1 MKLLSTSWFFG
12 KWCAECL
19 RDILLGAL
27 WLCLAGMLVV
37 QIGLLTAHHLPM
49 PSWMLRQIEA
59 RINSTG
65 LSVQIDEATID
76 LVGRVSIK
84 NLQITP
90 QTIDTPLIKIE
101 EVYLRL
107 DPLALLTRQ
116 VDPRYIRATGVNLL
130 LPAML
135 SPTGRTE
142 AVLSN
147 IRLAFK
153 PDQDTIALKEFS
165 GEVANLT
172 FSARGSIAIPK
183 ELTRSSANKGITAET
198 MSRALKTYVDLAR
211 KLSEI
216 TPELAALENPHLDLL
231 LASDKRGNP
240 TLSLSLISRKISL
253 DLARFRPDSGRL
265 QLTNLKL
272 TTTVN
277 LSNPTAQPLSL
288 QGVCSEANTTKGYQ
302 LLGVNFSLKADP
314 PRDTSPFK
322 PLELIVKADTAV
334 LGTLAGI
341 DFRNSLIRLTP
352 GNDSMLSTEL
362 TTEAIGTSWQV
373 EVEANPAR
381 GEAQLKLA
389 GAITPFIIRK
399 LEEKMGM
406 DQDTLLSMK
415 TPIPITLT
423 ADFAQDWKLQKVLG
437 RVSFGPVVGYS
448 VPFTQGTASF
458 SFDGTELS
466 VTDIAAS
473 QGDHSAVGSYWMN
486 IKTLDF
492 RFLLGGHLRPMGIAG
507 FFGPW
512 WSNFFSLLDF
522 TPVAPAA
529 SVDIGGRWTFP
540 YTTTVFVNADAPSAT
555 INQVR
560 FDRVRTTMFIRPNFY
575 DALEFIV
582 DQGEHSARGTFT
594 RAVDIYRT
602 ADELRSIDLNLTS
615 TLDLAEAAKIFGAA
629 GAEIVEPF
637 TFANPPTLQLN
648 GRVDGPASERGPHR
662 SIQMAVKSTGPF
674 ALYGFPLSD
683 LSFNGAIKDDDID
696 LEDIQVSF
704 ARGLAQGHAYI
715 SGPEPTRKL
724 SFDIAL
730 QGAYLG
736 EAINTFTQF
745 SAGQKGEPPTINNRA
760 QQLAGIRLNVQLAA
774 TGLYH
779 DPMSF
784 QGKGSAELSG
794 AELAKINLLGSLS
807 QELSKNA
814 AFRFTTIQLNQARVN
829 LVLDR
834 QTLSLPDLKISG
846 NSVKIEADGSYLL
859 DKNTVDFTAKVYPF
873 GGGKTFLS
881 SAVGFVLVPLSNALE
896 LKLSGSLTQPN
907 WRFAYG
913 PRNFLY
919 NITGTNPNDA
929 AVIPEQTPTDITRR
943 LPPPYL
949 RR

>member
-1 MKLLSTSWFFG
+1 MKFLRASWYFS

-19 RDILLGAL
+19 RDSLLGAL
-27 WLCLAGMLVV
+27 WLCLVGLLVV
-37 QIGLLTAHHLPM
+37 QIGLLTSRHLPM
-49 PSWMLRQIEA
+49 PSWILRQIET

-65 LSVQIDEATID
+65 LNVQIDQANID
-76 LVGRVSIK
+76 LAGRVSIK

-90 QTIDTPLIKIE
+90 HSLDSPLIKIE
-101 EVYLRL
+101 EVYVRL
-107 DPLALLTRQ
+107 DPLALLTRH
-116 VDPRYIRATGVNLL
+116 VDARYIRASGVNLL

-153 PDQDTIALKEFS
+153 PDQDTIALEQLS

-172 FSARGSIAIPK
+172 FSARGSIAVPK
-183 ELTRSSANKGITAET
+183 ELTRGSSSKEITAET
-198 MSRALKTYVDLAR
+198 MARAIKTYVDLAR
-211 KLSEI
+211 RLSET
-216 TPELAALENPHLDLL
+216 TPELAALENPHLDLVF
-231 LASDKRGNP
+231 AADKRGNP
-240 TLSLSLISRKISL
+240 TLSLSLICRKASL
-253 DLARFRPDSGRL
+253 DLARFRPNSGQL
-265 QLTNLKL
+265 QLTKLKL
-272 TTTVN
+272 STAIS
-277 LSNPTAQPLSL
+277 LSNPTTQVLSF
-288 QGVCSEANTTKGYQ
+288 QGTCAEATTTKGHQ
-302 LLGVNFSLKADP
+302 LLGANFTLKAEP
-314 PRDTSPFK
+314 PRATEPFK
-322 PLELIVKADTAV
+322 LIELIVKTDSTV
-334 LGTLAGI
+334 IGTLAGF
-341 DFRNSLIRLTP
+341 DFKNSLIRLTP
-352 GNDSMLSTEL
+352 GKDSNLSSEF

-373 EVEANPAR
+373 EVKANPTR

-389 GAITPFIIRK
+389 GAITPFIIHK
-399 LEEKMGM
+399 LETKMRM
-406 DQDTLLSMK
+406 KADTLLQMK
-415 TPIPITLT
+415 APAPISLT
-423 ADFAQDWKLQKVLG
+423 ADFAQDWKLQNALG
-437 RVSFGPVVGYS
+437 RISFGPVVGYS

-458 SFDGTELS
+458 RFDGTELS

-473 QGDHSAVGSYWMN
+473 QGDHAAVGSYWMN

-507 FFGPW
+507 FFGHW
-512 WSNFFSLLDF
+512 WTNFFNLLDF
-522 TPVAPAA
+522 TPIAPAA

-582 DQGEHSARGTFT
+582 DQGEHSARGTFS
-594 RAVDIYRT
+594 RAVDIYRHS
-602 ADELRSIDLNLTS
+602 DDLRSIDFNLTS
-615 TLDLAEAAKIFGAA
+615 TLDLAETAKIFGTA
-629 GAEIVEPF
+629 GSEIVEPF
-637 TFANPPTLQLN
+637 TFANPPALQLN

-662 SIQMAVKSTGPF
+662 SIQMAVKSTGGF
-674 ALYGFPLSD
+674 ALYGFPLRD
-683 LSFNGAIKDDDID
+683 LSFNGTIKDDAID
-696 LEDIQVSF
+696 LKDIQVSF
-704 ARGLAQGHAYI
+704 AHGVARGSALLR
-715 SGPEPTRKL
+715 GPDAERKL
-724 SFDIAL
+724 GFDISL

-736 EAINTFTQF
+736 EALNTFAQF
-745 SAGQKGEPPTINNRA
+745 SAIQKGEPPTISNRA
-760 QQLAGIRLNVQLAA
+760 QQLADIRLNLQLAA
-774 TGLYH
+774 NGLYR

-784 QGKGSAELSG
+784 QGKGAAELSG
-794 AELAKINLLGSLS
+794 AQLAKINLLGSLS
-807 QELSKNA
+807 EELSKTA
-814 AFRFTTIQLNQARVN
+814 VFRFTSIQLNQARSN

-834 QTLSLPDLKISG
+834 QKLSLPDLKITG
-846 NSVKIEADGSYLL
+846 NSVMIEADGTYLL
-859 DKNTVDFTAKVYPF
+859 DKNTVDFAAKVYPF

-929 AVIPEQTPTDITRR
+929 AAIPEQAPTDITRR